1 MWTCVPWGPKDFITG
16 EMLGDAGV
24 GQDKST
30 FLGGAQSQANKRCLR
45 RRGEKSSALRAITG
59 KMWFLEVRL
68 WLIYHFRLNK
78 AKREGA
84 SGQGDWSLEEEGK
97 S

>member
-1 MWTCVPWGPKDFITG
+1 
-16 EMLGDAGV
+16 
-24 GQDKST
+24 
-30 FLGGAQSQANKRCLR
+30 
-45 RRGEKSSALRAITG
+45 
-59 KMWFLEVRL
+59 MWFLKVRL

>member
-1 MWTCVPWGPKDFITG
+1 MPKKKG
-16 EMLGDAGV
+16 
-24 GQDKST
+24 
-30 FLGGAQSQANKRCLR
+30 
-45 RRGEKSSALRAITG
+45 GEKLSFKGDHRE
-59 KMWFLEVRL
+59 MWFWEVRL